1 MEGTAM
7 EETMSAHHEAAR
19 ALRIGSVV
27 VNVSDIRVAMA
38 FWSEALG
45 YRPRYEPEPDWVILE
60 PRDGRGPNLSL
71 NLGETR
77 PAEFPHVHLDL
88 YADDQQAEVDRL
100 LGLGARRV
108 EDWPYPDDED
118 EDYVVLE
125 DPDGNRFCVI
135 DASPDAGDAE
145 GGEGGDDPADD
156 REDR

>member
-1 MEGTAM
+1 
-7 EETMSAHHEAAR
+7 MSDPRSPAR
-19 ALRIGSVV
+19 PGLRVGSVV
-27 VNVSDIRVAMA
+27 VNVSDVASAMD
-38 FWSEALG
+38 FWSAALA

-60 PRDGRGPNLSL
+60 PADGSGPNLSL

-88 YADDQQAEVDRL
+88 YADDQEAEVERL

-108 EDWPYPDDED
+108 EGWPYPEDDD

-125 DPDGNRFCVI
+125 DPDGNRFCVV
-135 DASPDAGDAE
+135 DASPQAVEAVEAVEAAE
-145 GGEGGDDPADD
+145 AAEGDDPADD